1 MLPGLAQG
9 AVAGVEAGVIRQTGG
24 VKDGGDRVAKALVGG
39 GENRRKS
46 GHDAAVVV
54 YGFHGCLNGVAGGD
68 GRCQNEDVLALDHG
82 GKIIPQNDLA
92 AGGAEPVGLMLTALL
107 PPEIEEAQM
116 RQMVQMI
123 AQECEPLQ
131 VQILGGHT
139 EVTDAVK
146 RPVVSIA
153 AVGKAKKGMLS
164 TTTGAKPGDDIVVT
178 KWIALEA
185 TAKLARS
192 RREALLSRYPRH
204 LLDDAERF
212 QQYFSVIPEAAT
224 AVKSGVRA
232 MHDVTTGGIF
242 GALWELAEASGV
254 GLEIEL
260 KKIPIRQE
268 TVEICEFF
276 DLNPYQLGST
286 GSLLLAAP
294 DGNRL
299 VLDLKQQGIPAV
311 VIGKATAD
319 NDRVV
324 INEDERRFLEPLR
337 AGVQVYGMEF
347 KI

>member
-1 MLPGLAQG
+1 
-9 AVAGVEAGVIRQTGG
+9 
-24 VKDGGDRVAKALVGG
+24 
-39 GENRRKS
+39 
-46 GHDAAVVV
+46 
-54 YGFHGCLNGVAGGD
+54 
-68 GRCQNEDVLALDHG
+68 
-82 GKIIPQNDLA
+82 
-92 AGGAEPVGLMLTALL
+92 
-107 PPEIEEAQM
+107 M

-153 AVGKAKKGMLS
+153 ALGKAKKGMLS

>member
-1 MLPGLAQG
+1 MKQGKLAESVLKRSILKQLHFKR
-9 AVAGVEAGVIRQTGG
+9 ADVCLAAGVGEDCAAFSVAEDEVAVLSSDPVIWE
-24 VKDGGDRVAKALVGG
+24 DSL
-39 GENRRKS
+39 
-46 GHDAAVVV
+46 
-54 YGFHGCLNGVAGGD
+54 D
-68 GRCQNEDVLALDHG
+68 GRCGVHANL
-82 GKIIPQNDLA
+82 NDLA
-92 AGGAEPVGLMLTALL
+92 AGGAQPVGLMLTALL
-107 PPEIEEAQM
+107 PPDMEEPEM
-116 RQMVQMI
+116 RSMVQTI

-139 EVTDAVK
+139 EVTDAVN
-146 RPVVSIA
+146 RPIVSMT
-153 AVGKAKKGMLS
+153 AVGKAKKDMLIS
-164 TTTGAKPGDDIVVT
+164 TGGVRPGDDVIVT
-178 KWIALEA
+178 KWIGLEA
-185 TAKLARS
+185 TAKLAHN
-192 RREALLSRYPRH
+192 RREALLSRYPGH

-212 QQYFSVIPEAAT
+212 EQYFSIIPEAAT

-286 GSLLLAAP
+286 GSLLLAAE

-311 VIGKATAD
+311 VIGKATAE

-324 INEDERRFLEPLR
+324 INEEERRFLEPPR
-337 AGVQVYGMEF
+337 AGMQTY
-347 KI
+347 

>member
-1 MLPGLAQG
+1 MKQGKLAESVLKRSILKQLHFKR
-9 AVAGVEAGVIRQTGG
+9 ADVCLAAGVGEDCAAFFVAEDEVAVLSSDPVIWE
-24 VKDGGDRVAKALVGG
+24 DSL
-39 GENRRKS
+39 
-46 GHDAAVVV
+46 
-54 YGFHGCLNGVAGGD
+54 D
-68 GRCQNEDVLALDHG
+68 GRCGVHANL
-82 GKIIPQNDLA
+82 NDLA
-92 AGGAEPVGLMLTALL
+92 AGGAQPVGLMLTALL
-107 PPEIEEAQM
+107 PPGVEEPEM
-116 RQMVQMI
+116 RSMVQTI

-139 EVTDAVK
+139 EVTDAVN
-146 RPVVSIA
+146 RPIVSMT
-153 AVGKAKKGMLS
+153 AVGKAKKDMLIS
-164 TTTGAKPGDDIVVT
+164 TGGVRPGDDVIVT
-178 KWIALEA
+178 KWIGLEA
-185 TAKLARS
+185 TAKLAHN
-192 RREALLSRYPRH
+192 RREELLSRYPGH

-212 QQYFSVIPEAAT
+212 EQYFSIIPEAAT

-286 GSLLLAAP
+286 GSLLLAAE

-311 VIGKATAD
+311 VIGKATAE

-324 INEDERRFLEPLR
+324 INEEERRFLEPPR
-337 AGVQVYGMEF
+337 AGMQTY
-347 KI
+347 

>member
-1 MLPGLAQG
+1 MKQGKLAESVLKRSILKQLHFKR
-9 AVAGVEAGVIRQTGG
+9 ADVCLAAGVGEDCAAFFVAEDEVAVLSSDPVIWE
-24 VKDGGDRVAKALVGG
+24 DSL
-39 GENRRKS
+39 
-46 GHDAAVVV
+46 
-54 YGFHGCLNGVAGGD
+54 D
-68 GRCQNEDVLALDHG
+68 GRCGVHANL
-82 GKIIPQNDLA
+82 NDLA
-92 AGGAEPVGLMLTALL
+92 AGGAQPVGLMLTALL
-107 PPEIEEAQM
+107 PPGVEEPEM
-116 RQMVQMI
+116 RSMVQTI

-139 EVTDAVK
+139 EVTDAVN
-146 RPVVSIA
+146 RPIVSMT
-153 AVGKAKKGMLS
+153 AVGKAKKGMLIS
-164 TTTGAKPGDDIVVT
+164 TGGVRPGDDVIVT
-178 KWIALEA
+178 KWIGLEA
-185 TAKLARS
+185 TAKLAHN
-192 RREALLSRYPRH
+192 RREELLSRYPGH

-212 QQYFSVIPEAAT
+212 EQYFSIIPEAAT

-286 GSLLLAAP
+286 GSLLLAAE

-311 VIGKATAD
+311 VIGKATAE

-324 INEDERRFLEPLR
+324 INEEERRFLEPPR
-337 AGVQVYGMEF
+337 AGMQTY
-347 KI
+347 

>member
-1 MLPGLAQG
+1 MKQGKLAESVLKRSILKQLHFKR
-9 AVAGVEAGVIRQTGG
+9 ADVCLAAGVGEDCAAFFVSEDEVAVLSSDPVIWE
-24 VKDGGDRVAKALVGG
+24 DSL
-39 GENRRKS
+39 
-46 GHDAAVVV
+46 
-54 YGFHGCLNGVAGGD
+54 D
-68 GRCQNEDVLALDHG
+68 GRCGVHANL
-82 GKIIPQNDLA
+82 NDLA
-92 AGGAEPVGLMLTALL
+92 AGGAQPVGLMLTALL
-107 PPEIEEAQM
+107 PPDIEESEM
-116 RQMVQMI
+116 RRMVQTI

-139 EVTDAVK
+139 EVTDAVN
-146 RPVVSIA
+146 RPIVSMT
-153 AVGKAKKGMLS
+153 AVGKAKKDMLIS
-164 TTTGAKPGDDIVVT
+164 TGGVRPGDDVIVT
-178 KWIALEA
+178 KWIGLEA
-185 TAKLARS
+185 TAKLAYN
-192 RREALLSRYPRH
+192 RREELLSRYPGH

-212 QQYFSVIPEAAT
+212 EQYFSIIPEAAT

-286 GSLLLAAP
+286 GSLLLAAE

-311 VIGKATAD
+311 VVGKATAE

-324 INEDERRFLEPLR
+324 INEEERRFLEPPR
-337 AGVQVYGMEF
+337 AGMQTY
-347 KI
+347 

>member
-1 MLPGLAQG
+1 MKQGKLAESVLKRSILKQLHFKR
-9 AVAGVEAGVIRQTGG
+9 ADVCLAAGVGEDCAAFFVAEDEVAVLSSDPVIWE
-24 VKDGGDRVAKALVGG
+24 DSL
-39 GENRRKS
+39 
-46 GHDAAVVV
+46 
-54 YGFHGCLNGVAGGD
+54 D
-68 GRCQNEDVLALDHG
+68 GRCGVHANL
-82 GKIIPQNDLA
+82 NDLA
-92 AGGAEPVGLMLTALL
+92 AGGAQPVGLMLTALL
-107 PPEIEEAQM
+107 PPGVEEPEM
-116 RQMVQMI
+116 RSMVQTI

-139 EVTDAVK
+139 EVTDAVN
-146 RPVVSIA
+146 RPIVSMT
-153 AVGKAKKGMLS
+153 AVGKVKKDMLIS
-164 TTTGAKPGDDIVVT
+164 TGGVRPGDDVIVT
-178 KWIALEA
+178 KWIGLEA
-185 TAKLARS
+185 TAKLAHN
-192 RREALLSRYPRH
+192 RREELLSRYPGH

-212 QQYFSVIPEAAT
+212 EQYFSIMPEAAT

-286 GSLLLAAP
+286 GSLLLAAE

-311 VIGKATAD
+311 VIGKATAE

-324 INEDERRFLEPLR
+324 INEEERRFLEPPR
-337 AGVQVYGMEF
+337 AGMQTY
-347 KI
+347 

>member
-1 MLPGLAQG
+1 MKQGKLAESVLKRSILKQLHFKR
-9 AVAGVEAGVIRQTGG
+9 ADVCLAAGVGEDCAAFFVAEDEVAVLSSDPVIWE
-24 VKDGGDRVAKALVGG
+24 DSL
-39 GENRRKS
+39 
-46 GHDAAVVV
+46 
-54 YGFHGCLNGVAGGD
+54 D
-68 GRCQNEDVLALDHG
+68 GRCGVHANL
-82 GKIIPQNDLA
+82 NDLA
-92 AGGAEPVGLMLTALL
+92 AGGAQPVGLMLTALL
-107 PPEIEEAQM
+107 PPGVEEPEM
-116 RQMVQMI
+116 RSMVQTI

-139 EVTDAVK
+139 EVTDAVN
-146 RPVVSIA
+146 RPIVSMGG
-153 AVGKAKKGMLS
+153 VR
-164 TTTGAKPGDDIVVT
+164 PGDDVIVT
-178 KWIALEA
+178 KWIGLEA
-185 TAKLARS
+185 TAKLAHN
-192 RREALLSRYPRH
+192 RREELLSRYPGH

-212 QQYFSVIPEAAT
+212 EQYFSIIPEAAT

-286 GSLLLAAP
+286 GSLLLAAE

-311 VIGKATAD
+311 VIGKATAE

-324 INEDERRFLEPLR
+324 INEEERRFLEPPR
-337 AGVQVYGMEF
+337 AGMQTY
-347 KI
+347 

>member
-1 MLPGLAQG
+1 M
-9 AVAGVEAGVIRQTGG
+9 
-24 VKDGGDRVAKALVGG
+24 D
-39 GENRRKS
+39 
-46 GHDAAVVV
+46 
-54 YGFHGCLNGVAGGD
+54 
-68 GRCQNEDVLALDHG
+68 
-82 GKIIPQNDLA
+82 IIA
-92 AGGAEPVGLMLTALL
+92 
-107 PPEIEEAQM
+107 
-116 RQMVQMI
+116 
-123 AQECEPLQ
+123 
-131 VQILGGHT
+131 
-139 EVTDAVK
+139 
-146 RPVVSIA
+146 
-153 AVGKAKKGMLS
+153 
-164 TTTGAKPGDDIVVT
+164 T
-178 KWIALEA
+178 KWIGLEGTAIIAHEKEEELCTHFSRHFVEQAQALD
-185 TAKLARS
+185 RY
-192 RREALLSRYPRH
+192 LS
-204 LLDDAERF
+204 
-212 QQYFSVIPEAAT
+212 VMPEAAT